1 MAPKNA
7 DPQRI
12 AKHAED
18 ISNDVVPKL
27 KSAGDTMNTDGT
39 YNLEGGDFSITC
51 SAASATYPI
60 AVQFAFEDIKL
71 LMETAKGFA
80 AKVDAGAKTYGKA
93 EHANTA

>member
-12 AKHAED
+12 AQHAED
-18 ISNDVVPKL
+18 ITHDVVPKL
-27 KSAGDTMNTDGT
+27 KSAGDTVNTDGT

-51 SAASATYPI
+51 SGASAAYPI

-71 LMETAKGFA
+71 LMETAKGYA
-80 AKVDAGAKTYGKA
+80 AKVDAGAKTYRQA
-93 EHANTA
+93 EQANTA